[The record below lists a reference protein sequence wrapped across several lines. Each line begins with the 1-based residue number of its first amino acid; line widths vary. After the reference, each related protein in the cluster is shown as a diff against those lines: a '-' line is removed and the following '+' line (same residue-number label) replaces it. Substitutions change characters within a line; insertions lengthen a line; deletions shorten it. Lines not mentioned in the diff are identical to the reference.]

1 MSDSDNSGNEIE
13 STLSASQKGKIVEQ
27 LVGATC
33 VLQSDGRLRI
43 SIPLVDDEGVDLI
56 VSDRSTDNVLLL
68 QIKSRFTLHNGS
80 YRTDVRR
87 VALHANKNRYLL
99 FVYYDRENANLGKTM
114 WLVPSL
120 KFKELLSGQR
130 PGRGTYVFQSRFNS
144 SNDMWAPYKIN
155 AEELGRTLLK
165 HLNTAVDLRTET
177 ERRF

>member
-1 MSDSDNSGNEIE
+1 MSVSNDSGNEI

-27 LVGATC
+27 LIGATC

-56 VSDRSTDNVLLL
+56 VSDKNTDKVLLL
-68 QIKSRFTLHNGS
+68 QIKSRFTLHNGN

-87 VALHANKNRYLL
+87 VALHASKNRYLL

-120 KFKELLSGQR
+120 KFEELLSGQR
-130 PGRGTYVFQSRFNS
+130 ADRDTYVFQSRFTS
-144 SNDMWAPYKIN
+144 SNDMWAPYKIA
-155 AEELGRTLLK
+155 AEDLAGALVKYLTLSP
-165 HLNTAVDLRTET
+165 DLRTEQY
-177 ERRF
+177 RGS